1 MTGLTRTEA
10 ERLLNL
16 LAKFTEER
24 WLEGADKD
32 KIGELRTLIDVW
44 LDGEW

>member
-1 MTGLTRTEA
+1 MTGLSRNEA
-10 ERLLNL
+10 ERLLGL
-16 LAKFTEER
+16 LTKLSEER